1 MFVKEQNYNGFVE
14 FMENFSCSSTISK
27 ENEEWYLIVKNDIF
41 QDLDDKA
48 ELNENV
54 GLRALN
60 YDIVFTSE
68 QVAESGDDA
77 PIVLIPRNFPIPVR
91 KSYHLPSGSD
101 SISVKVFLRASNQ
114 EMNELIQVSTN
125 HTCWES

>member
-1 MFVKEQNYNGFVE
+1 MVLSNSRKILAVHQRFLKKTN
-14 FMENFSCSSTISK
+14 
-27 ENEEWYLIVKNDIF
+27 EWYLIVKNYIF

>member
-1 MFVKEQNYNGFVE
+1 MRHHVCNRLYNDF
-14 FMENFSCSSTISK
+14 FLFSLLP
-27 ENEEWYLIVKNDIF
+27 E
-41 QDLDDKA
+41 DLDDKA

-68 QVAESGDDA
+68 QVAESGDA

-114 EMNELIQVSTN
+114 EMNELIQVSN
-125 HTCWES
+125 GKHGSYR

>member
-1 MFVKEQNYNGFVE
+1 M
-14 FMENFSCSSTISK
+14 
-27 ENEEWYLIVKNDIF
+27 
-41 QDLDDKA
+41 
-48 ELNENV
+48 
-54 GLRALN
+54 N

-68 QVAESGDDA
+68 QVAESGDT

-101 SISVKVFLRASNQ
+101 SISAKVFLRASNQ

-125 HTCWES
+125 GNDPRKKNIVKHFFIKTKLSN